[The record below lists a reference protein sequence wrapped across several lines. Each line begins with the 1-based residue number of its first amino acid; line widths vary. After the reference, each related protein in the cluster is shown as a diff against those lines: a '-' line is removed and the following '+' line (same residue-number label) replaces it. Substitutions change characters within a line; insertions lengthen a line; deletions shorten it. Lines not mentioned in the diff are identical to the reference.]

1 MPTSIVDRA
10 NQILADLER
19 AAKNGD
25 IAAQM
30 VAANEDRYLASWLR
44 GCALSAEAVAVMF
57 AAKKLY
63 QAFYAELM
71 NTRWM
76 QFKIETWDVG
86 IYQVR
91 SALKDAGLASDE
103 LAALKDAH
111 DALRAKLLPQ
121 VYSLGF
127 LNPDVEYFE

>member
-1 MPTSIVDRA
+1 MRMNKLKREVYGWLVRGEDAAVGYTSIW
-10 NQILADLER
+10 ADTIGGENYCGNLLW
-19 AAKNGD
+19 K
-25 IAAQM
+25 
-30 VAANEDRYLASWLR
+30 SCWT
-44 GCALSAEAVAVMF
+44 
-57 AAKKLY
+57 
-63 QAFYAELM
+63 FYPS
-71 NTRWM
+71 RWM

-121 VYSLGF
+121 VYSIGF
-127 LNPDVEYFE
+127 LSPDVAYFE

>member
-1 MPTSIVDRA
+1 MS
-10 NQILADLER
+10 
-19 AAKNGD
+19 
-25 IAAQM
+25 
-30 VAANEDRYLASWLR
+30 AANEDRYLASWLSGR
-44 GCALSAEAVAVMF
+44 VLSPEASAVIL
-57 AAKKLY
+57 AAKNLY
-63 QAFYAELM
+63 KTFYAELM